1 MTAGETIVGERQHIF
16 KNADQFGWSAVK
28 KFTSEELAQIEKE
41 ERTISSIRKELKEKK
56 QQTNMKSGFGSRK
69 TAYGTTKGQAKSE
82 EQHNTDMVRIQER
95 EQSAALHLYTHN
107 MIRKVS

>member
-16 KNADQFGWSAVK
+16 KNADQFGSSAVK

-69 TAYGTTKGQAKSE
+69 TAYGTTKGRPSLKS
-82 EQHNTDMVRIQER
+82 NTTQIWSEFKR
-95 EQSAALHLYTHN
+95 ESKAQLFIYTL
-107 MIRKVS
+107 II